1 MQLLYQTD
9 IPTPSS
15 LRHQN
20 GARVYWTTCRGRY
33 MLSILTSAQTPLCFL
48 KLNVQLIPAEGLVMT
63 NTRCP
68 LFEYRCP

>member
-1 MQLLYQTD
+1 MQFLYQTD

-33 MLSILTSAQTPLCFL
+33 MLSIRTSAQTPLCFL
-48 KLNVQLIPAEGLVMT
+48 KLNV
-63 NTRCP
+63 
-68 LFEYRCP
+68 